1 MEYTIEENRIT
12 LTDDGDVFVGET
24 SFPAVEGFP
33 NRVVLERVFVNP
45 DYRGQHLAADLVRKF
60 VEYAKDHQLVVKLMC
75 PYAIK
80 QFKLHP
86 EYQELLLPEDRF

>member
-1 MEYTIEENRIT
+1 MKYTIKKDRIT
-12 LTDDGDVFVGET
+12 LTDDGDILVGEI
-24 SFPAVEGFP
+24 SFPAIEGFP

-45 DYRGQHLAADLVRKF
+45 DYRGQHLAADLVKRF
-60 VEYAKDHQLVVKLMC
+60 VDYATDHQLVVKLMC

-80 QFKLHP
+80 QFKLHS